1 MAKTVRN
8 WSEFQKAVE
17 GRIQL
22 ALTQTRDVVAK
33 CLQESLNEYY
43 KEKVFRGGTS
53 NQPAVYDRTYALL
66 NSMVKT
72 DVVRNGNMFH
82 CEVKIDENY
91 LQYNYE
97 DNGDT
102 GYDVLMMNELGGWH
116 GVAEDYRVKGDHH
129 IWTEAVNNIVAEGGV
144 LTIFKDKLR
153 RCGINVR

>member
-22 ALTQTRDVVAK
+22 ALRQTRDVVAK

-43 KEKVFRGGTS
+43 KEKVFRGGIS
-53 NQPAVYDRTYALL
+53 NQPVVNDRTYALL

-72 DVVRNGNMFH
+72 DVVKNGNRFH

-97 DNGDT
+97 DNGNT
-102 GYDVLMMNELGGWH
+102 GLEVLTMNEQLGWH
-116 GVAEDYRVKGDHH
+116 GVTPEYHVQGEHR
-129 IWTEAVNNIVAEGGV
+129 IWTEAVNNIMEEGGV
-144 LTIFKDKLR
+144 LSIFKEKLR